1 MIIIKEIIPFTTI
14 TGSVLIKTDVKLR
27 HLHILTVFHVTFLN
41 INYVTGV
48 H

>member
-1 MIIIKEIIPFTTI
+1 MIIAKEIIPFTTI
-14 TGSVLIKTDVKLR
+14 TGSVLIRTAEKLH
-27 HLHILTVFHVTFLN
+27 HLHILSVFHVTFLN

>member
-14 TGSVLIKTDVKLR
+14 TGSVLIKTAVKLR
-27 HLHILTVFHVTFLN
+27 LHILSVFHVTFPN
-41 INYVTGV
+41 INYTTGV